1 MTRSYDEIEKLIQ
14 DAGVPRRSPIARL
27 ITTTAENL
35 NAAETQI
42 TAKISFLRDTLSRVE
57 AAFGET
63 SPHFSPLGELQR
75 TAAEA
80 DQLLTRFE
88 VLNDQLGMLT
98 TAASEAAAP

>member
-27 ITTTAENL
+27 ITTTAGNL

-63 SPHFSPLGELQR
+63 TPATPDQ
-75 TAAEA
+75 AARPA
-80 DQLLTRFE
+80 
-88 VLNDQLGMLT
+88 
-98 TAASEAAAP
+98 